1 MPQQQENIQHKTIAA
16 LQDIL
21 GSEINLATWLSD
33 TLALK
38 TATAYRIKNGESNL
52 SLEQSIQL
60 IKSEPRLLP
69 ILLEADYDENTAF
82 IRFRPYHDESS
93 FQDFLLQI
101 EKIFSSALNKGDA
114 QLSYI
119 ARDLPLF
126 FFFARPKILE
136 YKFAFWCGTLR
147 DHGPKPL
154 SSLTHTIAQRIY
166 NLYLSINS
174 IEIWH
179 PLAYY
184 NQILQI
190 TTAQQEGSISDE
202 EFRLISL
209 EFKLILEQFSE
220 QLLRNEKNPGAKLN
234 VFNNTLPTID
244 NCGILKQGENE
255 LVMATLP
262 IANFFSTRH
271 PNIVNEYRRNF
282 TLQQHRSL
290 PISRAGRKQRQQWL
304 TDLQSPH
311 WLINAIKEHE
321 ALWVSP
327 AADENSAA

>member
-1 MPQQQENIQHKTIAA
+1 MSQQQENFQNKTLAA

-21 GSEINLATWLSD
+21 GPEINLATWLSD
-33 TLALK
+33 TLNLK
-38 TATAYRIKNGESNL
+38 TTTSYRIKNGDSNL
-52 SLEQSIQL
+52 TLEQSIQL
-60 IKSEPRLLP
+60 IKHEPRLLP

-101 EKIFSSALNKGDA
+101 EKIFSSAISKGDA

-126 FFFARPKILE
+126 FFLSRPKILE
-136 YKFAFWCGTLR
+136 YKFAFWCGSLR
-147 DHGPKPL
+147 DYGSKPL
-154 SSLTHTIAQRIY
+154 SSLTHNIAQRIY
-166 NLYLSINS
+166 KLYLSIDS

-190 TTAQQEGSISDE
+190 TTAQQEGSINDE
-202 EFRLISL
+202 EFRILSL
-209 EFKLILEQFSE
+209 ELKLLLEQFAA
-220 QLLRNEKNPGAKLN
+220 QLLHNEKNPGIKLN
-234 VFNNTLPTID
+234 VFNNTLPTMD

-255 LVMATLP
+255 LVMAALP

-304 TDLQSPH
+304 TDLQNPH
-311 WLINAIKEHE
+311 WLIDAIKKHE
-321 ALWVSP
+321 AMWVSP
-327 AADENSAA
+327 TADENPAA

>member
-1 MPQQQENIQHKTIAA
+1 MIPEQEKIQNKTFRI

-21 GSEINLATWLSD
+21 GPEINLANWLSD
-33 TLALK
+33 ILALP

-60 IKSEPRLLP
+60 IKSEPRILP
-69 ILLEADYDENTAF
+69 LLLEADYDENTAF
-82 IRFRPYHDESS
+82 IRFKPYHDETS
-93 FQDFLLQI
+93 FQAFLLQI
-101 EKIFSSALNKGDA
+101 EKIFSSALEKGDA

-126 FFFARPKILE
+126 FFLARPKILE

-166 NLYLSINS
+166 NLYLSIDS

-190 TTAQQEGSISDE
+190 TTAKQEGSINE
-202 EFRLISL
+202 EAFRLLSL
-209 EFKLILEQFSE
+209 EFKLLLEQFAE
-220 QLLRNEKNPGAKLN
+220 QLLRNEKNPGVKLN
-234 VFNNTLPTID
+234 VFNNTLPTMD
-244 NCGILKQGENE
+244 NCGILKQGDNE
-255 LVMATLP
+255 LVMAALP

-271 PNIVNEYRRNF
+271 PKIVSEYRRNF

-290 PISRAGRKQRQQWL
+290 PISRAGRTQRQQWL
-304 TDLQSPH
+304 TDLLNPH
-311 WLINAIKEHE
+311 WLLNAIKEHE
-321 ALWVSP
+321 TLWITPPS
-327 AADENSAA
+327 DETSAA